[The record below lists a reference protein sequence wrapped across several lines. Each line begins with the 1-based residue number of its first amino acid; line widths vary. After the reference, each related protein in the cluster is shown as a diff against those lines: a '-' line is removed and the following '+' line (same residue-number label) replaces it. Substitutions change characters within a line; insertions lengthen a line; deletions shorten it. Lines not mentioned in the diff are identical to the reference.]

1 MAKKTLLK
9 SVILVESAAKARTL
23 RKFVARSFAVLS
35 TEGFL
40 KDLPKSRIGVDAE
53 KNYSPDYITVRG
65 QGTLLAQLKRETL
78 NARRI
83 FLATNPDARGEFL
96 ARQCCEIFGVNPKSF
111 CRLRLNEM
119 TRSAFKTALENAC
132 PIDENLADSFQAKQ
146 VLDKF
151 VSHRVGEY
159 FERKIYRGV
168 KVGRFRAMLLKL
180 IANLPAQNVLSPKEK
195 LTPETLQELA
205 LKELNYSAGRTRLV
219 VEQLYEGI
227 KFDDDDAGLVTYPAA
242 EEIFLSSA
250 NRKPADVKE
259 FLTDHQIKLYGL
271 IYAHLSG
278 EKFGTCETTAPD
290 DINLM
295 AALDSLGV
303 RWAEYYAG
311 GISSLIKRKYIVNEN
326 SRYTVTELG
335 QKVLDALNGFFDEVF
350 SADAY
355 NAVTAQVRDVAAG
368 KIKKLDVIKNYCE
381 KFNPAFDAAM
391 ATLGEDSEP
400 INEPVVESDV
410 VCEKCGRKMMIR
422 HGRYGIFLA
431 CPGYPECKNTK
442 PFFEPLEQICPKCG
456 AKLLQRSL
464 PRGRKF
470 FCCERTPDCDFMT
483 WDEPQAIKC
492 QTCGSTMFVHKFRG
506 RAPMFYC
513 GNENC
518 STRANHPVNKI
529 LADMR
534 ARAELRRERKEQ
546 LAAKTAEKSA
556 EKSAATSTKPA
567 RKKSN
572 RN

>member
-9 SVILVESAAKARTL
+9 SVILVESTAKARTL
-23 RKFVARSFAVLS
+23 RKFVARSYAVLS

-65 QGTLLAQLKRETL
+65 QGALLAQLKRETL

-111 CRLRLNEM
+111 CRLRLNEL
-119 TRSAFKTALENAC
+119 TRSAFKTALENAQ

-146 VLDKF
+146 ILDKF

-159 FERKIYRGV
+159 FERKIYRGT

-180 IANLPAQNVLSPKEK
+180 IAELPAQNVLSPKES

-205 LKELNYSAGRTRLV
+205 FTELKFSAGRTRLI
-219 VEQLYEGI
+219 VEQLYEGM
-227 KFDDDDAGLVTYPAA
+227 KLDGEDAGLVTYPAA
-242 EEIFLSSA
+242 EKISLSSERRPPEA
-250 NRKPADVKE
+250 VKE
-259 FLTDHQIKLYGL
+259 FLTDYQFKLYEL
-271 IYAHLSG
+271 IYAHCNG
-278 EKFGTCETTAPD
+278 KKFSACETTAPD
-290 DINLM
+290 DANLM

-311 GISSLIKRKYIVNEN
+311 GISSLIKRKYIVAEN

-335 QKVLDALNGFFDEVF
+335 RRILDALNGFFDEVF
-350 SADAY
+350 SAEAY
-355 NAVTAQVRDVAAG
+355 NAVTAQVRDVASG
-368 KIKKLDVIKNYCE
+368 KVKPLAVIESYCE
-381 KFNPAFDAAM
+381 KFNPAFDSAM
-391 ATLGEDSEP
+391 ATLGEDAAP
-400 INEPVVESDV
+400 INEPVVESDI

-442 PFFEPLEQICPKCG
+442 PFFETLEQTCPKCG
-456 AKLLQRSL
+456 AKLVRRSL

-470 FCCERTPDCDFMT
+470 YCCERTPDCDFMT
-483 WDEPQAIKC
+483 WDEPQSINC
-492 QTCGSTMFVHKFRG
+492 QVCGSTMFVHKFRG

-529 LADMR
+529 LSDMR

-546 LAAKTAEKSA
+546 LAAKVAEKSA
-556 EKSAATSTKPA
+556 STKPA
-567 RKKSN
+567 GKKS
-572 RN
+572 RSTT

>member
-1 MAKKTLLK
+1 MAKKTSLK
-9 SVILVESAAKARTL
+9 SVILVESTAKARTL
-23 RKFVARSFAVLS
+23 RKFIARSYAVLS

-40 KDLPKSRIGVDAE
+40 KDLPKSRIGIDAE

-111 CRLRLNEM
+111 CRLRLTEM
-119 TRSAFKTALENAC
+119 TRSAFKAALENAQ

-146 VLDKF
+146 ILDKF

-159 FERKIYRGV
+159 FERKIYRGT

-205 LKELNYSAGRTRLV
+205 FTELKFSAGRTRLV
-219 VEQLYEGI
+219 VEQLYEGL
-227 KFDDDDAGLVTYPAA
+227 KLDGEDAGLVTYPNA
-242 EEIFLSSA
+242 EEISLSSRRCGPEA
-250 NRKPADVKE
+250 VKE
-259 FLTDHQIKLYGL
+259 FLTDYQFKLYDL
-271 IYAHLSG
+271 IYAHCSG
-278 EKFGTCETTAPD
+278 KKFSACETDAPD
-290 DINLM
+290 DANLM

-303 RWAEYYAG
+303 EWSEYYAG
-311 GISSLIKRKYIVNEN
+311 GISSLLKRKYIVNEN

-335 QKVLDALNGFFDEVF
+335 RRVLDALNGFFDEVF

-355 NAVTAQVRDVAAG
+355 NDVAAQIRDVEAG
-368 KIKKLDVIKNYCE
+368 KVKKLAVIESYCE
-381 KFNPAFDAAM
+381 KFNPAFDSAM
-391 ATLGEDSEP
+391 ESLGEDSAP
-400 INEPVVESDV
+400 INEPAVESEV

-442 PFFEPLEQICPKCG
+442 PFFETLEQTCPKCG
-456 AKLLQRSL
+456 AKLVRRSL

-470 FCCERTPDCDFMT
+470 YCCERTGECDFMT
-483 WDEPQAIKC
+483 WDEPQAINC
-492 QTCGSTMFVHKFRG
+492 QSCGSTMFVHRFRG

-518 STRANHPVNKI
+518 STRTNHPVNKI

-534 ARAELRRERKEQ
+534 ARAELRRERKEK
-546 LAAKTAEKSA
+546 LAAKTAQK
-556 EKSAATSTKPA
+556 AATKPVNQ
-567 RKKSN
+567 KS
-572 RN
+572 RSKS